1 MPLLQA
7 ESRSSLSVLKS
18 SRRQLTN
25 NMPLNEA
32 AHDSGSSSAEFHS
45 DSSQSVGK
53 SRRSASKYDSV
64 IKMITFIFY
73 HFTAL
78 QSDLL
83 RDPDHEVRNTRI
95 EIFFI
100 SD

>member
-18 SRRQLTN
+18 SKRQLTN
-25 NMPLNEA
+25 NMPLTEA

-53 SRRSASKYDSV
+53 RRRSAAKYDISL
-64 IKMITFIFY
+64 IITSI
-73 HFTAL
+73 L
-78 QSDLL
+78 QINWYIYII
-83 RDPDHEVRNTRI
+83 R
-95 EIFFI
+95 
-100 SD
+100 